1 MKQLYTV
8 ILVPHTGE
16 QFRKWRLSPRVVK
29 AFAFLAGVAL
39 IATGVLVAHYV
50 TFYQGLTDLRELR
63 LANTELKRQNID
75 YEVSV
80 EHLNEQVASLQ
91 DFVMKLSVM
100 AGLDETPQLTGVGVG
115 AGVGFLDLDLSTQSS
130 AYGQV
135 KDELDRMRGDLSH
148 LEERGRV
155 LERFYQQN
163 TLMLASTPSIW
174 PVRGYFSSTYG
185 QRNDPFTR
193 ERAMHY
199 GIDISTPTGRPVVAT
214 ADGIILYA
222 ARRGTYGNIV
232 VIDHKFGMMTRYAHL
247 SKLNVRAGA
256 RVKRGDVVGYVGNT
270 GRSRAPHLHYEV
282 WVDDTTVHPL
292 DYILEYY
299 RSFDPRNRPLAT
311 AAGP

>member
-1 MKQLYTV
+1 MMKELYTV

-16 QFRKWRLSPRVVK
+16 QFRKWRLSSGLVK
-29 AFAFLAGVAL
+29 AFAALAGVAL
-39 IATGVLVAHYV
+39 IAIAILVAHYV
-50 TFYQGLTDLRELR
+50 AFYQGLTDLRELR

-100 AGLDETPQLTGVGVG
+100 AGLDEAAPLTG
-115 AGVGFLDLDLSTQSS
+115 AGVGGSLDLDLSTPAS
-130 AYGQV
+130 AYAQV

-148 LEERGRV
+148 LEARGRV

-185 QRNDPFTR
+185 HRNDPFTR

-199 GIDISTPTGRPVVAT
+199 GIDISTPAGRPVVAT

-247 SKLNVRAGA
+247 SKFNVRAGA

-282 WVDDTTVHPL
+282 WVDDMTVHPL

-299 RSFDPRNRPLAT
+299 RSFDPRNRPIAT

>member
-1 MKQLYTV
+1 MFKELYTV

-16 QFRKWRLSPRVVK
+16 QFRKWRLSSGVVK
-29 AFAFLAGVAL
+29 AFAALAGVVL
-39 IATGVLVAHYV
+39 IVTPVLVAHYV
-50 TFYQGLTDLRELR
+50 SFYQGLTDLRELR
-63 LANTELKRQNID
+63 MANTELKRQNID

-100 AGLDETPQLTGVGVG
+100 AGLDMPQRTG
-115 AGVGFLDLDLSTQSS
+115 AGVGGSLDLDLSTRTS
-130 AYGQV
+130 AYAQV
-135 KDELDRMRGDLSH
+135 KDKLDRMRGDLSH

-155 LERFYQQN
+155 LKRFYQQN

-193 ERAMHY
+193 VRAMHY
-199 GIDISTPTGRPVVAT
+199 GIDISTPMGRPVVAT

-222 ARRGTYGNIV
+222 AKRGTYGNIV
-232 VIDHKFGMMTRYAHL
+232 VIDHRFGMMTRYAHL
-247 SKLNVRAGA
+247 SKFNVRAGA
-256 RVKRGDVVGYVGNT
+256 RVKRGDVVGYVGSS

-282 WVDDTTVHPL
+282 WVDNATVHPL

-299 RSFDPRNRPLAT
+299 RSFDPRNRPIAD

>member
-1 MKQLYTV
+1 MMKELYTV

-16 QFRKWRLSPRVVK
+16 QFRKWRLSSGLVK
-29 AFAFLAGVAL
+29 AFAALAGVAL
-39 IATGVLVAHYV
+39 IAIAILVAHYV
-50 TFYQGLTDLRELR
+50 AFYQGLTDLRELR

-100 AGLDETPQLTGVGVG
+100 AGLDEAAPLTG
-115 AGVGFLDLDLSTQSS
+115 AGVGGSLDLDLSTPAS
-130 AYGQV
+130 AYAQV

-148 LEERGRV
+148 LEARGRV

-163 TLMLASTPSIW
+163 RLLLASTPSIW

-185 QRNDPFTR
+185 HRNDPFTR
-193 ERAMHY
+193 TRQMHY
-199 GIDISTPTGRPVVAT
+199 GIDISTPRGRPVVAT

-247 SKLNVRAGA
+247 SKFNVRAGA
-256 RVKRGDVVGYVGNT
+256 RVKRGDVVGYVGSS

-282 WVDDTTVHPL
+282 WVDDATVHPL

-299 RSFDPRNRPLAT
+299 RSFDPRNRPIAN

>member
-1 MKQLYTV
+1 MMKELYTV

-16 QFRKWRLSPRVVK
+16 RFRKWRLSSGLVK
-29 AFAFLAGVAL
+29 AFAALAGVAL
-39 IATGVLVAHYV
+39 IAIAILVAHYV
-50 TFYQGLTDLRELR
+50 AFYQGLTDLRELR

-100 AGLDETPQLTGVGVG
+100 AGLDEAAPLTG
-115 AGVGFLDLDLSTQSS
+115 AGVGGSLDLDLSTPAS
-130 AYGQV
+130 AYAQV

-148 LEERGRV
+148 LEARGRV

-163 TLMLASTPSIW
+163 RLLLASTPSIW

-185 QRNDPFTR
+185 HRNDPFTR
-193 ERAMHY
+193 TRQMHY
-199 GIDISTPTGRPVVAT
+199 GIDISTPRGRPVVAT

-247 SKLNVRAGA
+247 SKFNVRAGA
-256 RVKRGDVVGYVGNT
+256 RVKRGDVVGYVGSS

-282 WVDDTTVHPL
+282 WVDDATVHPL

-299 RSFDPRNRPLAT
+299 RSFDPRNRPIAN

>member
-1 MKQLYTV
+1 MIKELYTV

-16 QFRKWRLSPRVVK
+16 QFRKWRLSSGVVK
-29 AFAFLAGVAL
+29 AFAALAGVVL
-39 IATGVLVAHYV
+39 IVTPVLVAHYV
-50 TFYQGLTDLRELR
+50 SFYQGLTDLRELR
-63 LANTELKRQNID
+63 MANTELKRQNID
-75 YEVSV
+75 HEVSV

-100 AGLDETPQLTGVGVG
+100 AGLDEMPQRTG
-115 AGVGFLDLDLSTQSS
+115 AGVGGSLDLDLSTRTS
-130 AYGQV
+130 AYAQV
-135 KDELDRMRGDLSH
+135 KDKLDRMRGDLSH

-193 ERAMHY
+193 ARAMHY
-199 GIDISTPTGRPVVAT
+199 GIDISTPMGRPIVAT

-222 ARRGTYGNIV
+222 AKRGTYGNIV
-232 VIDHKFGMMTRYAHL
+232 VIDHRFGMMTRYAHL
-247 SKLNVRAGA
+247 SKFNVRAGA
-256 RVKRGDVVGYVGNT
+256 RVKRGDVVGYVGSS

-282 WVDDTTVHPL
+282 WVDNATVHPL

-299 RSFDPRNRPLAT
+299 RSFDPRNRPIAD